1 MRYLGSPEEAR
12 SPVAEGL
19 LGRLAVASA
28 RPMRFW
34 STVGKSVLTTNQ
46 QKLEESRKRDA
57 ANRDKGDEH
66 TLTIRGFYKTS
77 PEPS

>member
-1 MRYLGSPEEAR
+1 M
-12 SPVAEGL
+12 
-19 LGRLAVASA
+19 
-28 RPMRFW
+28 
-34 STVGKSVLTTNQ
+34 LTANQ

-66 TLTIRGFYKTS
+66 TVTIRGFYKTS